1 MTVEQAQVFALQ
13 RCKTAREAV
22 LLIAGLMEKYGF
34 LPSCGGAEALCIA
47 DPRELWVMEIFSVGP
62 RWTPESGKPGAIWAA
77 RRVPDD
83 HVVAITNYVRIREID
98 LRDPDFLASP
108 NYQQEAIDRGW
119 YDPAAGRPFI
129 WQEAYA
135 PPIQEGSLSRLWLIY
150 STIAP
155 KAEEWPRRRM
165 EGPAG
170 PWTLYSQPTLVSK

>member
-1 MTVEQAQVFALQ
+1 M
-13 RCKTAREAV
+13 
-22 LLIAGLMEKYGF
+22 LIAGLMEKYGF